1 MNNATH
7 LTNAEKYIEPVS
19 IMHTIVQTV
28 PERCP
33 LYVITGMGLTQRCEH
48 GDCKKCTKEWLRKK
62 ETK

>member
-1 MNNATH
+1 MPRN

-19 IMHTIVQTV
+19 IMHTIAQTV